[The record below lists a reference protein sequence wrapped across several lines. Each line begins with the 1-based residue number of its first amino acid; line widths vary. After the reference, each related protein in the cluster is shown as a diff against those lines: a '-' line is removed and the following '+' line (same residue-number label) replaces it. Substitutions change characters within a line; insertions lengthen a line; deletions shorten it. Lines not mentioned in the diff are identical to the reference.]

1 MQSTPE
7 PEHEPRSGRCAI
19 VGRPNVGKSTLLNAL
34 LGQKLAITADK
45 PQTTR
50 TCLLGIYVQESPP
63 LQIAFEDTPGLHV
76 PSSALGRAI
85 LEQAKGSMGEA
96 DVVMLLTQI
105 GPKANQDEV
114 IGRAERDLL
123 ELLGEERRPVLLAIN
138 KIDRLKHKALLLPL
152 LESLAK
158 VHPFVALVP
167 ISAQRR
173 IGLEGLV
180 RELSAIMPKGLRYDA
195 EMLTDKPERYFAAEL
210 VREAVIHNTR
220 QEVPYAVGVAI
231 ERFVEEGKLYRI
243 AATIVVEKE
252 AQKGI
257 VIGAGGQ
264 RLKQIGT
271 QARLEMEKL
280 FEHKVFLEL
289 WVKVIDNWTDSEH
302 HVRELIGAGLNA
314 DASQME

>member
-1 MQSTPE
+1 MTSTSE

-50 TCLLGIYVQESPP
+50 TCLLGIYVQEHPP

-105 GPKANQDEV
+105 GPKAHQDEV

-123 ELLGEERRPVLLAIN
+123 ELLAEERRPVLLAIN

-152 LESLAK
+152 LESIAK

-180 RELSAIMPKGLRYDA
+180 RELGAILPKGLRYDA

-210 VREAVIHNTR
+210 VREGVIHNTR
-220 QEVPYAVGVAI
+220 QEVPYAVGVVI

-252 AQKGI
+252 AQKAI

-302 HVRELIGAGLNA
+302 HVRELLGAGLNA
-314 DASQME
+314 EPPQME